1 MGSKNR
7 GTAHR
12 RCPAMPA
19 GPLRNVGG
27 AIRCPVHRSANPG
40 CPAEVESRPERGNA
54 TASCAAA
61 AARDRNHRRVPAL
74 IALAALLALQVA
86 SASEEAALD
95 TAPGLDSVVADGR
108 SLIVLHPRESE
119 TGPARPSTA
128 VRESSSFA
136 ARSHEVDSQRI
147 HVVEFD
153 GETYRAATPIEGP
166 RSRIAFD
173 PARRKFTSLLPSIR
187 VELDDGVN
195 ADAVAAVLGATRV
208 TVFESLGF
216 AIVDLPADV
225 HPVDAVR
232 RARNLPGGPKATVRL
247 RAHRIEWK

>member
-1 MGSKNR
+1 
-7 GTAHR
+7 
-12 RCPAMPA
+12 MPA
-19 GPLRNVGG
+19 GPLSVAGG
-27 AIRCPVHRSANPG
+27 GIRCPVHRSANVS
-40 CPAEVESRPERGNA
+40 CPAESRPKRGNSVACRTA
-54 TASCAAA
+54 T

-74 IALAALLALQVA
+74 IASAALLAFQVA
-86 SASEEAALD
+86 SASEEAGLE
-95 TAPGLDSVVADGR
+95 TARGLDSVVADGR
-108 SLIVLHPRESE
+108 SLIVLHPQGSE
-119 TGPARPSTA
+119 TSPARLSTA

-147 HVVEFD
+147 HVVELD
-153 GETYRAATPIEGP
+153 GETYRAATPIDGP

-173 PARRKFTSLLPSIR
+173 PAHRKFRSLLPSIR
-187 VELDDGVN
+187 VELDAGVN
-195 ADAVAAVLGATRV
+195 ADAVATDLGATRV

-232 RARNLPGGPKATVRL
+232 QARNLPGGPKATVRL